1 MQPGP
6 GKPGHSADGSRSGSE
21 SELLQTGDLLARY
34 KGGDRAAA
42 DDLFRRY
49 RSRIDL
55 FLRARLPA
63 GLRRLGDTDDLV
75 QEVCIKIL
83 RALDRFELRNIG
95 AFWWFARSIAKNHLI
110 DMMRRNRAIP
120 EGELRESSDAAPSDP
135 RPGPLP
141 VVIDH
146 EAAEAFDRALENV
159 SDHVR
164 RGLLMRLELGL
175 DWSVVA
181 EDCGF
186 PSPDAARVAI
196 KRALGAIAREMAGH
210 GEET

>member
-6 GKPGHSADGSRSGSE
+6 GKPGHSADGSGSE

-75 QEVCIKIL
+75 QEVCLKIL

-120 EGELRESSDAAPSDP
+120 EGKLPESSDVAPSDP
-135 RPGPLP
+135 HRGPLP
-141 VVIDH
+141 AVIDH

-181 EDCGF
+181 EECGF